1 MGPLKLVGP
10 GTCRLGSGL
19 CLPPASQP
27 LLWRRE
33 PGGEGGAGASGWKSE
48 ALGSACLMKKEEPS
62 GTLKF

>member
-1 MGPLKLVGP
+1 MGPLQLAGP

-19 CLPPASQP
+19 CLPPAIAVETGA
-27 LLWRRE
+27 WGR
-33 PGGEGGAGASGWKSE
+33 GGTGASGWKSE